1 MRISNRPST
10 YRKGPPNLDRYT
22 CSMALNIVARKVEI
36 AKANNGGTTPY
47 GTLSGIV
54 AKLKPNLPW
63 LTRAM
68 LRTHIKK
75 INKAKKVNQHVQQM
89 RTTTQLESIRVVP

>member
-1 MRISNRPST
+1 MRLSNRPST
-10 YRKGPPNLDRYT
+10 YRKRPPNLDRYT
-22 CSMALNIVARKVEI
+22 CIMALTIVARKIEI

-54 AKLKPNLPW
+54 AKMMPTLPW
-63 LTRAM
+63 LTREM

-75 INKAKKVNQHVQQM
+75 INKAKKVNQHLQQM
-89 RTTTQLESIRVVP
+89 RMTAQLESIRVVP